1 MKQTTR
7 EKLHAMLGTP
17 AIDVEIPESMELVEE
32 DFETFSNTLEQLI
45 AVQTVGDG
53 LRQARKR
60 RKLSSRQLASQLD
73 LSQTRIMELERAN
86 TQLELR
92 TVARVAEGLG
102 YRVKLELIPDDASEP
117 TISIIMP
124 RKNTFLSIN
133 T

>member
-1 MKQTTR
+1 MTQTTR

-17 AIDVEIPESMELVEE
+17 AVDIEIPEELVGE

-102 YRVKLELIPDDASEP
+102 YQVKLELIPDDANEP
-117 TISIIMP
+117 TIRITMP
-124 RKNTFLSIN
+124 RKNIVLN
-133 T
+133 TRSGI